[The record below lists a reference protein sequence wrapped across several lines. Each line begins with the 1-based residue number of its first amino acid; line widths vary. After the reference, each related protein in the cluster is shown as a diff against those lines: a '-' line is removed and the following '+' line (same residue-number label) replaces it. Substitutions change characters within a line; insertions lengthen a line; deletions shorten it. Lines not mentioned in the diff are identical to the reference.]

1 MADDLIRDLAD
12 DLIRDL
18 ADEPN
23 PTDSMRLAI
32 DDTSYTEAHSVT
44 KVNLFADEV
53 TAREDSDDEIAL
65 SVGLNTDYTYKPI
78 ETSQYIKTTDFVTAG
93 LTPSVNS
100 ACELLDAAI
109 FAMNNKLFL
118 EIFYNFTNAQ
128 LLAIK
133 TTPVTIYAA
142 LAGYFV
148 NCHDVIGKHNFNATP
163 FSGDIRSATLDFKL
177 NNIKIASL
185 PFALLSATQDTIYK
199 GAVEEN
205 VILTPNNG
213 IVATAD
219 EDYTSGGGT
228 VRARLLI
235 ELLPDD
241 LQGLTPTNCC
251 NTPIYG
257 SFTSADLV
265 ADILTITHGLGTT
278 MILGVAIT
286 DDSSDVVTYQF
297 TLGDSVGAN
306 EDTKI
311 SIDFTGVTVTGT
323 WSYYFIAFKVS

>member
-1 MADDLIRDLAD
+1 MADELIRNLT
-12 DLIRDL
+12 
-18 ADEPN
+18 DEPN
-23 PTDSMRLAI
+23 PTGSMRLAI

-44 KVNLFADEV
+44 VDNLFADEI
-53 TAREDSDDEIAL
+53 TLREDADDEIAL
-65 SVGLNTDYTYKPI
+65 SVGLNADFTYKPI
-78 ETSQYIKTTDFVTAG
+78 ETSQYIKTSDFVTAG
-93 LTPSVNS
+93 ITPSTNG

-109 FAMNNKLFL
+109 YAMNNKLFL

-148 NCHDVIGKHNFNATP
+148 NCHDVIGKHNFDT
-163 FSGDIRSATLDFKL
+163 SAFTGYANEPLEFKV
-177 NNIKIASL
+177 NSIKIASL

-213 IVATAD
+213 IVATSD
-219 EDYTSGGGT
+219 IDYANGGGT

-265 ADILTITHGLGTT
+265 SDILTDVLKKLNIKK
-278 MILGVAIT
+278 ILFL
-286 DDSSDVVTYQF
+286 S
-297 TLGDSVGAN
+297 
-306 EDTKI
+306 
-311 SIDFTGVTVTGT
+311 
-323 WSYYFIAFKVS
+323 